1 MTSREPLL
9 NDKLTEPHAE
19 LRCSI
24 LYQCQPEFSRSVKNV
39 DNYQL
44 RPRIGRHGYGEFDD
58 VHPSATILAAGV
70 SKNDEF
76 CIKNEEL
83 CITNE
88 ELCIT
93 NEDFALK
100 VMNFAGRRPEDVST
114 HRSPCHSS
122 ISREVSDGLLGVA
135 GLDSRPHTPPRCA
148 PRLS

>member
-83 CITNE
+83 CIKNE
-88 ELCIT
+88 DLCIKNGAFCIKNDKLCST
-93 NEDFALK
+93 TVTTQVTPHHHAL
-100 VMNFAGRRPEDVST
+100 ALLSGDITPG
-114 HRSPCHSS
+114 
-122 ISREVSDGLLGVA
+122 GL
-135 GLDSRPHTPPRCA
+135 
-148 PRLS
+148 